1 MLTYKQQ
8 WEIVQEIKKEPQ
20 IKKKYWL
27 MNAIGLISVAAMI
40 IGGIIIFATL
50 LDESLYNKATE
61 SYNKAYYTRMMLGG
75 GIMMAAI
82 VGAVCSGI
90 ISRKI
95 VDEAR
100 VKLQARIVADAD
112 KTDKSEPLSDA
123 EKIAYFEEKQR
134 QEATEIA
141 VMKQYYTWGWAACAI
156 PLLIAFL
163 CLLFIKGIS
172 FLGLGKMSLYEC
184 FEDFFKSFSKVDM
197 KPKATLIGSFLQLGA
212 TEFTGKM
219 LMRWIAFGFF
229 IFVALDCVGKCLS
242 GAFRIVR
249 GQANLERIL
258 RTKDQKVLDV
268 WYMNAFSPSFFSFA
282 GNLTRW
288 ILSTVFKGICLLAF
302 PIMFFD
308 YIEQALFI
316 TEKYMI
322 IIPIVLLALDAA
334 LRAGKQWYTY
344 KNKEV
349 LQVVLPL
356 FYADRSVLR

>member
-1 MLTYKQQ
+1 MITYRQQ
-8 WEIVQEIKKEPQ
+8 WEIVQEIKKEPK

-27 MNAIGLISVAAMI
+27 MNCLGLISVAAMI

-50 LDESLYNKATE
+50 LDESLYDKATGY
-61 SYNKAYYTRMMLGG
+61 SKAYHTRMVLGG
-75 GIMMAAI
+75 AITMIAI
-82 VGAVCSGI
+82 VGAIFSGS

-95 VDEAR
+95 VDETR
-100 VKLQARIVADAD
+100 EKLQARIVADAD

-212 TEFTGKM
+212 TEITGKM

-249 GQANLERIL
+249 GQANIERTL
-258 RTKDQKVLDV
+258 REKDQKVLDT
-268 WYMNAFSPSFFSFA
+268 WYMNAYSASFFSFV
-282 GNLTRW
+282 GNVIRW
-288 ILSTVFKGICLLAF
+288 VISTAFKGVALLAF

>member
-8 WEIVQEIKKEPQ
+8 WEIVQEIKKGPR

-27 MNAIGLISVAAMI
+27 MNSIGLISLAAVI
-40 IGGIIIFATL
+40 VGGIITLFALMSTASE
-50 LDESLYNKATE
+50 D
-61 SYNKAYYTRMMLGG
+61 KAYYTRMMLGG
-75 GIMMAAI
+75 GIMMVAI
-82 VGAVCSGI
+82 VGAICNGV

-100 VKLQARIVADAD
+100 EKLQARIVADAD
-112 KTDKSEPLSDA
+112 KTDAKGALSDA
-123 EKIAYFEEKQR
+123 ERIAYFEEKQR
-134 QEATEIA
+134 QETAEIA
-141 VMKQYYTWGWAACAI
+141 VMKQYYTWGWATCAI
-156 PLLIAFL
+156 PLLIGFVS
-163 CLLFIKGIS
+163 LLFIKGIS

-184 FEDFFKSFSKVDM
+184 FEAFFKSLSKAGT
-197 KPKATLIGSFLQLGA
+197 KPSDTLIGSFLQLGS
-212 TEFTGKM
+212 TELTAKIY
-219 LMRWIAFGFF
+219 MRWFAFGFF
-229 IFVALDCVGKCLS
+229 IFAAIDCVGNFVS
-242 GAFRIVR
+242 GAFRIAR
-249 GQANLERIL
+249 GQANLERVL

-288 ILSTVFKGICLLAF
+288 IFSTAFKGVALLAF

-316 TEKYMI
+316 TEEYMI
-322 IIPIVLLALDAA
+322 IIPIALLVIDAA
-334 LRAGKQWYTY
+334 LRAGRRWYAY
-344 KNKEV
+344 KNKEI